1 MNSNIKTILK
11 SAMAVTVLSA
21 AVWAAAPKTEQ
32 ATAPLALNQVK
43 ANSTYSI
50 IGQWWSPSNAANWP
64 GIYVNLSSGSQSTSF
79 SPLSQVVF
87 FSHVNGSI
95 KANAGFEIR
104 TVTADI
110 SSVSASDW
118 GTATPVTSLGSG
130 QWYQYVLATHANEAI
145 QPLTVLV
152 GDGNGASYA
161 IKLLN
166 FSNVGQ
172 RTGTTGLEVKADVN
186 IEVKAL

>member
-1 MNSNIKTILK
+1 
-11 SAMAVTVLSA
+11 MAVTVLSA

-32 ATAPLALNQVK
+32 ATAPLALNQAK

-64 GIYVNLSSGSQSTSF
+64 AIYVNLASGSQNTTF

-104 TVTADI
+104 TVDADI
-110 SSVSASDW
+110 SSVSQFDW
-118 GTATPVTSLGSG
+118 SGATPVTSLGSG
-130 QWYQYVLATHANEAI
+130 GWYTYNSTTHGNEAI

-152 GDGNGASYA
+152 GDGNGALYA

-172 RTGTTGLEVKADVN
+172 RIGSTGLEVKADVN